1 MFPTDSAL
9 ASNVSGEWLYS
20 GIADLGWAD
29 SLEPEARDLFRQN
42 GFYSSLV
49 RPGFRIISLNTNFCQ
64 GENFFLFLDFSD
76 PADQLA
82 WLAEELLKAEL
93 AGFNFLLPTKHYP
106 NDYLE
111 VRGFTSWVTIL
122 SKAVC
127 RAGPESTE
135 RSSTGSREPSQRS
148 STATLTTTG
157 SSSTTTRRGSPPTPP
172 SWPPAGRPT
181 PTGTQSSES
190 TLWLQIK

>member
-1 MFPTDSAL
+1 MSLGIIMGNNISICLRFKTCPNCE
-9 ASNVSGEWLYS
+9 SNKKIPL
-20 GIADLGWAD
+20 
-29 SLEPEARDLFRQN
+29 
-42 GFYSSLV
+42 
-49 RPGFRIISLNTNFCQ
+49 
-64 GENFFLFLDFSD
+64 
-76 PADQLA
+76 
-82 WLAEELLKAEL
+82 L
-93 AGFNFLLPTKHYP
+93 AGFNFLLPTKPYP

-157 SSSTTTRRGSPPTPP
+157 SLSTTTRRGSPLTPP